1 MALVPHRYTH
11 FDSDLEDY
19 MTDAN
24 YYTTDTDYYWVDCT
38 QEDVAKFG
46 PDAVASYIVNGKVS
60 PEATKLFKH
69 DAAGEITLGS
79 IALSMCVAGGLAYSS
94 VSSIEAGAPTI
105 FAASLL
111 STIPGG
117 FGGFLAGITRD
128 TAKEYDPIIRM
139 QARHQTHQLK
149 KLIGTNHEAV
159 TSTYYEIYRY
169 IDKQNQA
176 TTPPYRLSSD
186 ERERAI
192 ATILDHL
199 MDNDR
204 DITLAYQKN
213 QTSPESRRLSYPLA
227 KSLEE
232 RLGKAIALPLTA
244 IYAEQRFRTEK
255 QIEDE
260 ATAEAA
266 TRAQETAQQEADKA
280 YAELKG
286 EEVSR
291 LLGYRNAQELTDLSE
306 L

>member
-19 MTDAN
+19 M
-24 YYTTDTDYYWVDCT
+24 TDTDYYWVDCT

-117 FGGFLAGITRD
+117 FGGFFAGIARD
-128 TAKEYDPIIRM
+128 TSKGYDPIIRM

-149 KLIGTNHEAV
+149 KLIGTNHESV

-169 IDKQNQA
+169 IDSRTKQQPLHIDSLA
-176 TTPPYRLSSD
+176 MKESELLLQFLTTLWIMTVILLSPTKKIKHPQRIEGYR
-186 ERERAI
+186 
-192 ATILDHL
+192 ILLRNHL
-199 MDNDR
+199 KQDW
-204 DITLAYQKN
+204 
-213 QTSPESRRLSYPLA
+213 ERRLTFL
-227 KSLEE
+227 
-232 RLGKAIALPLTA
+232 LPQSTPNND
-244 IYAEQRFRTEK
+244 FV
-255 QIEDE
+255 
-260 ATAEAA
+260 
-266 TRAQETAQQEADKA
+266 
-280 YAELKG
+280 LK
-286 EEVSR
+286 
-291 LLGYRNAQELTDLSE
+291 NK
-306 L
+306 

>member
-19 MTDAN
+19 M
-24 YYTTDTDYYWVDCT
+24 TDTDYYWVDCT

-117 FGGFLAGITRD
+117 FGGFFAGIARD
-128 TAKEYDPIIRM
+128 TSKGYDPIIRM

-159 TSTYYEIYRY
+159 TSAYYEIYRH

-176 TTPPYRLSSD
+176 TIPPYRLSYN
-186 ERERAI
+186 ERKRAI
-192 ATILDHL
+192 ATILDYL

-232 RLGKAIALPLTA
+232 RLGKAIDLPLAA

-255 QIEDE
+255 QIEDK

-266 TRAQETAQQEADKA
+266 AKAQETAQREADKA
-280 YAELKG
+280 YAELKD

>member
-19 MTDAN
+19 
-24 YYTTDTDYYWVDCT
+24 TTDTNYYWADCT

-46 PDAVASYIVNGKVS
+46 PDAIASYIVNGKVS

-94 VSSIEAGAPTI
+94 VSSIETGVPTI

-111 STIPGG
+111 SAIPGG
-117 FGGFLAGITRD
+117 FGGFFAGIARD
-128 TAKEYDPIIRM
+128 TSKGYDPIIRM

-176 TTPPYRLSSD
+176 TTPPYRLSRD

-192 ATILDHL
+192 ATILDYL

-213 QTSPESRRLSYPLA
+213 QTSPENRRLSYPLA
-227 KSLEE
+227 KSLEA
-232 RLGKAIALPLTA
+232 RLGKAIDLPLAA

-255 QIEDE
+255 QIEDK
-260 ATAEAA
+260 AA
-266 TRAQETAQQEADKA
+266 AKAQETAQREADKA
-280 YAELKG
+280 YAELKD

>member
-19 MTDAN
+19 M
-24 YYTTDTDYYWVDCT
+24 TDTDYYWVDCT

-117 FGGFLAGITRD
+117 FGGFFAGIARD
-128 TAKEYDPIIRM
+128 TSKGYDPIIRM

-149 KLIGTNHEAV
+149 KLIGTNHESV

-192 ATILDHL
+192 ATILDYL

-204 DITLAYQKN
+204 DITLAYQKIKHPQRIEGYRILLRN
-213 QTSPESRRLSYPLA
+213 HLKQDWERRLTFL
-227 KSLEE
+227 
-232 RLGKAIALPLTA
+232 LPQSTPNND
-244 IYAEQRFRTEK
+244 FV
-255 QIEDE
+255 
-260 ATAEAA
+260 
-266 TRAQETAQQEADKA
+266 
-280 YAELKG
+280 LK
-286 EEVSR
+286 
-291 LLGYRNAQELTDLSE
+291 NK
-306 L
+306 

>member
-1 MALVPHRYTH
+1 
-11 FDSDLEDY
+11 
-19 MTDAN
+19 
-24 YYTTDTDYYWVDCT
+24 
-38 QEDVAKFG
+38 
-46 PDAVASYIVNGKVS
+46 
-60 PEATKLFKH
+60 
-69 DAAGEITLGS
+69 
-79 IALSMCVAGGLAYSS
+79 
-94 VSSIEAGAPTI
+94 
-105 FAASLL
+105 
-111 STIPGG
+111 
-117 FGGFLAGITRD
+117 
-128 TAKEYDPIIRM
+128 M

-176 TTPPYRLSSD
+176 TTPPYRLSRD

-192 ATILDHL
+192 ATILDYL

-213 QTSPESRRLSYPLA
+213 QTSPENRRLSYPLA
-227 KSLEE
+227 KSLEA
-232 RLGKAIALPLTA
+232 RLGKAIDLPLAA

-255 QIEDE
+255 QIEDK
-260 ATAEAA
+260 AA
-266 TRAQETAQQEADKA
+266 AKAQETAQREADKA
-280 YAELKG
+280 YAELKD

>member
-19 MTDAN
+19 MTD
-24 YYTTDTDYYWVDCT
+24 TDYYWADCT

-69 DAAGEITLGS
+69 DAIGEITLGS
-79 IALSMCVAGGLAYSS
+79 IALSMCVTGGLAYSS
-94 VSSIEAGAPTI
+94 VSSIETGAPTI

-111 STIPGG
+111 SAIPGG
-117 FGGFLAGITRD
+117 FGGFFAGIARD
-128 TAKEYDPIIRM
+128 TSKGYDPIVRM

-149 KLIGTNHEAV
+149 KLIGTNHETV
-159 TSTYYEIYRY
+159 TSAYYEIYRH

-176 TTPPYRLSSD
+176 TIPPYRLSYD
-186 ERERAI
+186 ERKRAI

-227 KSLEE
+227 KSLEA
-232 RLGKAIALPLTA
+232 RLGKAIALPLAA

-255 QIEDE
+255 QIEDK
-260 ATAEAA
+260 ATAEVAA
-266 TRAQETAQQEADKA
+266 KAQETAQREADKA
-280 YAELKG
+280 YAELKD

>member
-19 MTDAN
+19 
-24 YYTTDTDYYWVDCT
+24 TTDTDYYWAGCA
-38 QEDVAKFG
+38 QEDLAKFG
-46 PDAVASYIVNGKVS
+46 PDAVASYIVNGKVL

-69 DAAGEITLGS
+69 DAIGEITLGS
-79 IALSMCVAGGLAYSS
+79 IALSMCVTGGLAYSS
-94 VSSIEAGAPTI
+94 VSSIETGAPTI

-117 FGGFLAGITRD
+117 FGGFFAGIARD
-128 TAKEYDPIIRM
+128 TSKGYDPIVRM

-149 KLIGTNHEAV
+149 KLIGTNHETV
-159 TSTYYEIYRY
+159 TSTYYEIYRH

-176 TTPPYRLSSD
+176 TIPPYRLSYD
-186 ERERAI
+186 ERKRAI

-213 QTSPESRRLSYPLA
+213 QTSPENRRLSYPLA
-227 KSLEE
+227 KSLEA
-232 RLGKAIALPLTA
+232 RLGKAIDLPLAA

-255 QIEDE
+255 QIEDK

-266 TRAQETAQQEADKA
+266 AKAQETAQREADKA
-280 YAELKG
+280 YAELKD

>member
-1 MALVPHRYTH
+1 MALVPHNYTH

-19 MTDAN
+19 
-24 YYTTDTDYYWVDCT
+24 TTDTNYYWADCT

-46 PDAVASYIVNGKVS
+46 PDAVASYIVNGKVL

-69 DAAGEITLGS
+69 DAIGEITLGS
-79 IALSMCVAGGLAYSS
+79 IALSMCVTGGLAYSS
-94 VSSIEAGAPTI
+94 VSSIETGAPTI

-111 STIPGG
+111 SAIPGG
-117 FGGFLAGITRD
+117 FGGFFAGIARD
-128 TAKEYDPIIRM
+128 TSKGYDPIVRM

-149 KLIGTNHEAV
+149 KLIGTNHETV
-159 TSTYYEIYRY
+159 TSAYYEIYRH

-176 TTPPYRLSSD
+176 TIPPYRLSYD
-186 ERERAI
+186 ERKRAI

-266 TRAQETAQQEADKA
+266 AKAQETAQREADKA

>member
-19 MTDAN
+19 TTDAN

-46 PDAVASYIVNGKVS
+46 PDAIASYIVNGKVS

-94 VSSIEAGAPTI
+94 VSSIETGAPTI

-117 FGGFLAGITRD
+117 FGGFFAGITRD

-159 TSTYYEIYRY
+159 TSTYYEIYRH

-192 ATILDHL
+192 ATILDYL

-213 QTSPESRRLSYPLA
+213 QTSPENRRLSYPLA
-227 KSLEE
+227 
-232 RLGKAIALPLTA
+232 A
-244 IYAEQRFRTEK
+244 IYAEQRFRTKK

-266 TRAQETAQQEADKA
+266 AKARETAQREADRA
-280 YAELKG
+280 YAELNDEK
-286 EEVSR
+286 VSQ